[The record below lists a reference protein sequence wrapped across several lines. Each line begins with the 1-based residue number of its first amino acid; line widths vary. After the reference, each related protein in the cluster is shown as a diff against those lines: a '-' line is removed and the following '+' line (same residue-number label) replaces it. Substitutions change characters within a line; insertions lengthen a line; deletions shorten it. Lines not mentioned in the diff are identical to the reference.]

1 MCACIVCVVHVRCV
15 VSCRGFMAK
24 TSEVGE
30 EVGMEVLSCET
41 RLTDQAIA
49 VNSQHDQKMSP
60 IAHVR
65 YIRCDVRGWRS
76 CQ

>member
-49 VNSQHDQKMSP
+49 VNSQHD
-60 IAHVR
+60 
-65 YIRCDVRGWRS
+65 
-76 CQ
+76 